1 MKLDHVLDKT
11 TFCVDNKYRP
21 PFGFI
26 RQPPMHDDALRNGD
40 LFPAEGPVRP
50 PARPAAPPP
59 VVPVSRFVA
68 SARLLVERELG
79 LTWVGGEISG
89 CSRAASGHLYFT
101 LKDAHAQ
108 VRCVFFRHKAQ
119 GLAFPLREGLA
130 VEVRATPTIYDA
142 RGEFQLNVETVRQA
156 GLGAL
161 YERFLQL
168 KATLAAAGLFAEARK
183 RPLPT
188 YPRRIGIV
196 TSRHAAAL
204 RDVLTTLRRR
214 FRGVPVVLY
223 PAAVQGAGAA
233 GEIAAA
239 IRMANSRAEVDVLI
253 VCRGGGSLED
263 LWAFNEETVARAVF
277 ASAIPI
283 VSGVGHETDFTI
295 CDFVA
300 DVRAPTP
307 TGAATLAVPEC
318 AALRRAVTDLARRFV
333 RAQAHQASSRAQR
346 LDRSARRLVHPA
358 ARLARQAEAMLAL
371 RNRLARAFAHRQ
383 AVCMHRLQALDARL
397 GLSVRVPRPQQAR
410 VAHAARALQRA
421 GRQRL
426 ADAAAAL
433 GRLQDALELL
443 NPGAV
448 LERGYAIVTAS
459 DGAIVSDADR
469 LVPGDDVAVQFARG
483 RATVT
488 VKTTDPPV
496 SEV

>member
-346 LDRSARRLVHPA
+346 LDRAARRLVHPA